1 MYLNRKINS
10 PKYAGS
16 GPLALHNLT
25 REFLFLSQN
34 ARTRH
39 AAESCIDV
47 LRAANALL
55 GYDCYS
61 WQNTDASHST
71 FQDMKC
77 SSSHTL
83 VLSGGIFEPWVL
95 DAAERTA
102 ARECLRNAA
111 RVCTIGSA
119 VFVPLNAGILK
130 TQKVAVHSQ
139 FRKAV
144 LENGYVS
151 DFVEETRYHS
161 SSLSSA
167 ISPAAAIEMMID
179 IVRELD
185 GEFIANAL
193 RAQLGLSNE
202 NLDVRSREHC
212 HFKRLAEGHPV
223 VGEALDIMLDHLE
236 DTLTMGQIAEI
247 MCVSPRRLERSFGE
261 KLNQSPLQVYR
272 SLRLEQAE
280 QLLKQT
286 DLPISEISIACG
298 FSNVTLLSKWYTQKF
313 GMQPSIAR
321 KSAYRGKCAA

>member
-119 VFVPLNAGILK
+119 VFVPLN
-130 TQKVAVHSQ
+130 
-139 FRKAV
+139 R
-144 LENGYVS
+144 
-151 DFVEETRYHS
+151 
-161 SSLSSA
+161 
-167 ISPAAAIEMMID
+167 
-179 IVRELD
+179 
-185 GEFIANAL
+185 
-193 RAQLGLSNE
+193 
-202 NLDVRSREHC
+202 
-212 HFKRLAEGHPV
+212 
-223 VGEALDIMLDHLE
+223 
-236 DTLTMGQIAEI
+236 
-247 MCVSPRRLERSFGE
+247 FGG
-261 KLNQSPLQVYR
+261 
-272 SLRLEQAE
+272 
-280 QLLKQT
+280 
-286 DLPISEISIACG
+286 D
-298 FSNVTLLSKWYTQKF
+298 LLSHTLRCSTIGAQRCLTSGF
-313 GMQPSIAR
+313 GMGPGVSLVL
-321 KSAYRGKCAA
+321 